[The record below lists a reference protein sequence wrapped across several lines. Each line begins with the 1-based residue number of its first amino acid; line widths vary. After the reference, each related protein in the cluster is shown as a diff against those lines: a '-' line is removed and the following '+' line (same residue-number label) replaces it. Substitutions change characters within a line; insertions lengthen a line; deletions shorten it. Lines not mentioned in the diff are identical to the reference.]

1 MQRVQ
6 MSHHLPW
13 LSCFPCLP
21 APLDR
26 KLEPEQAEQERAT
39 RADHLTALQEEIW
52 RELLLHLSP
61 LDLAILRSISRQL
74 RIRPWQDNEF
84 SLSALLG
91 LGWRPSLVI

>member
-26 KLEPEQAEQERAT
+26 KLEQQERAT